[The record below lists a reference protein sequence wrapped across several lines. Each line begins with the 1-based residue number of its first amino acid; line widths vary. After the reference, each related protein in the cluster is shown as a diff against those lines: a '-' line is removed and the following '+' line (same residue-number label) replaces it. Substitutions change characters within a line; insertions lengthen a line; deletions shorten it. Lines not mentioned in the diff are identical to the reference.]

1 MRTFIV
7 YSVITWG
14 IPALFVLTF
23 SLLDRYG
30 LFLVNYGSLGFCW
43 LGTTQSEV
51 FLFLLP
57 LGALLSFNLVLFL
70 FIAVSLCRNR
80 KSNAQVLAHNVQ
92 RSRDKEN
99 ILIFVKLSSLMGFSW
114 LFLFLYIITEAETD
128 AFLYFSEIFVSLQG
142 VFICFAFLFNR
153 KCFELYRKEMRQR
166 AEGHDNCSRNADP
179 RKANVSQQD
188 TKL

>member
-30 LFLVNYGSLGFCW
+30 LFLVNYGSSDFCW
-43 LGTTQSEV
+43 LGTIQSKLY
-51 FLFLLP
+51 LFILP

-80 KSNAQVLAHNVQ
+80 TSNAQVLAHNVQ
-92 RSRDKEN
+92 RSGNKGN
-99 ILIFVKLSSLMGFSW
+99 ILICVKLSSLMGFTW
-114 LFLFLYIITEAETD
+114 LFVLLHIITEAETD
-128 AFLYFSEIFVSLQG
+128 AFLYLSEIFVSLQG
-142 VFICFAFLFNR
+142 VFICVSFLFNR
-153 KCFELYRKEMRQR
+153 KCFELYRRLMRQR
-166 AEGHDNCSRNADP
+166 AEGRDNCRSNAHP
-179 RKANVSQQD
+179 RKANVSRQD